1 MLLIHFSMLPLI
13 CPPTFLHS
21 QYFFNHD
28 FTHARRSTLRY
39 LLLSREIQ
47 SFHHNRAVGIP
58 LKPSNSSI
66 GCCLVIS
73 DRTWHARL
81 REKRLRGRCPMRRRA
96 ERLEK
101 KKKWSKLRGAK
112 RTMTHLAPIK
122 LVAPTIMRADKGER
136 RDVVPS
142 PYQAFINKF

>member
-1 MLLIHFSMLPLI
+1 MLHILFSILPLI
-13 CPPTFLHS
+13 CPTTFLHY

-28 FTHARRSTLRY
+28 FTHATRLTLRY
-39 LLLSREIQ
+39 LLLSRPNQ
-47 SFHHNRAVGIP
+47 SFHHDRAVANP
-58 LKPSNSSI
+58 LKPPNSSI

-81 REKRLRGRCPMRRRA
+81 REKRLRGQCPMRRRA
-96 ERLEK
+96 ERLGK

-122 LVAPTIMRADKGER
+122 LVAPTIMRADKE
-136 RDVVPS
+136 DVGTWCRALTRHS
-142 PYQAFINKF
+142 